1 MRIRLTVPV
10 LAVLLAPAVATA
22 ACTVSAESIAFG
34 TVTVDRMNFARG
46 YVRVSCDLAADV
58 RISISPGSSGDY
70 AWRHMVGPKGTRLLY
85 QIYTNQQTYD
95 IWGDGRGG
103 TATVGGHLEPGEE
116 REFPMHGF
124 MPAQPGVPEGD
135 YADSLTVTLEF

>member
-1 MRIRLTVPV
+1 MRVRRIV
-10 LAVLLAPAVATA
+10 LAVAGVLVPAA
-22 ACTVSAESIAFG
+22 ASAGCTVSAEGIAFG
-34 TVTVDRMNFARG
+34 TVTVDRLNFARG
-46 YVRVSCDLAADV
+46 HVRVSCDTEADV

-70 AWRHMVGPKGTRLLY
+70 AWRHMVGPRGVRLLY

-95 IWGDGRGG
+95 IWGDGAGG
-103 TATVGGHLEPGEE
+103 TATVGGRVAAGEE

-124 MPAQPGVPEGD
+124 LPAQPGVPEGD